1 MGQIWRQA
9 EVTQL
14 FLVFLFVTGSEAPI
28 YLQGVLLKEKNIDTG
43 FWSSLLGFFKA
54 RAGDFPHDQLL

>member
-1 MGQIWRQA
+1 MDTERGFIIDKKKNPLEPR
-9 EVTQL
+9 VL
-14 FLVFLFVTGSEAPI
+14 
-28 YLQGVLLKEKNIDTG
+28 YLQVVLLKEKNIDTG